1 MIINVMKYMIQ
12 LILVSLATYY
22 LAYKFNKNVSIGDS
36 LLISVIS
43 IIIMAFTEKFANR
56 IEYIESFVEE
66 NEKQEEEEATK
77 SSPKE
82 AKAPVAPPVAPP
94 APPVPQAPQVAAPQA
109 PQVAAPPATTSDK
122 VVVAVDNSGKI
133 VSEKIVPGTGAK
145 TAVTKQQRSRLSMQ
159 EQKITDAIQKETKQ
173 KEISKFDKGD
183 SRINK
188 DYGYSFLP
196 PSEWNLPLPEYRKCV
211 PQKECP
217 ACPVSYISNGHYLG
231 VQNSKQL
238 PPQPLSS

>member
-66 NEKQEEEEATK
+66 NEKQEEEETTK

-82 AKAPVAPPVAPP
+82 AKAPVAPVAPVAPAPP
-94 APPVPQAPQVAAPQA
+94 APPPAPP
-109 PQVAAPPATTSDK
+109 VAAPPATTSDK

-217 ACPVSYISNGHYLG
+217 ACPVSYIADGHYLG